1 MKTVAVPKVFKR
13 GQVWHE
19 TFLGKMVCVRVGH
32 YTAVFEADGLRR
44 FLSGK
49 FLREQL
55 DCGAIALECEEER
68 NHE

>member
-1 MKTVAVPKVFKR
+1 MTTVAVPKVFKR

-19 TFLGKMVCVRVGH
+19 AFLGKMVCVRVGQ
-32 YTAVFEADGLRR
+32 YAAVFEAHGLQR

-49 FLREQL
+49 FLRERL
-55 DCGAIALECEEER
+55 DCGAIALECEGKR